1 VTETLSKTIQPISVF
16 RPADAPL
23 TAVRGT
29 PGHASSEVWTSPDGS
44 KMIGSYRI
52 MASGE
57 KFDFHQKFHET
68 TFILSGRMM
77 VTLSDGQRFD
87 LRAGD
92 LVQVLPG
99 TTCMI
104 EVLETV
110 HDFFV
115 MTSPSGPVSLEP

>member
-1 VTETLSKTIQPISVF
+1 MTDPLRQTVQPISVF

-23 TAVRGT
+23 AEVKGS
-29 PGHASSEVWTSPDGS
+29 PGHASSEVWTSPDRT
-44 KMIGSYRI
+44 KMIGAYRI
-52 MASGE
+52 TAGGE

-68 TFILSGRMM
+68 TFILSGRMV
-77 VTLSDGQRFD
+77 VTLGDGQRFD

-92 LVQVLPG
+92 MVQVLPG
-99 TTCMI
+99 TTCTI